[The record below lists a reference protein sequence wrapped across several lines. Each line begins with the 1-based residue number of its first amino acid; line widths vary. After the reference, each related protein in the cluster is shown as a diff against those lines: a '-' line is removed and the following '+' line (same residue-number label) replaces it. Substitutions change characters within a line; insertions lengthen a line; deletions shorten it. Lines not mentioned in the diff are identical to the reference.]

1 MTTPNEENE
10 IKLLL
15 QSNEDQLLEQLGLKA
30 AVVTRRLEQ
39 SSELYPKI
47 VASDVTAMGIKDDL
61 KLLGRQ
67 ILKRWERS
75 AYDIVCGGMPEDDK
89 ARSELKNALG
99 LGEAAAIGALST
111 ALIGVGLMP
120 ALAPVLAAIL
130 VKKFFN
136 PAYGT
141 FCDYWKSKL
150 PAA

>member
-1 MTTPNEENE
+1 MTTRLDENE
-10 IKLLL
+10 IKLLM
-15 QSNEDQLLEQLGLKA
+15 QSNEDQLLEQLGLRT

-39 SSELYPKI
+39 SSELFPKI
-47 VASDVTAMGIKDDL
+47 VASDVTSMGIKDDL

-89 ARSELKNALG
+89 ARLELTKALG

-130 VKKFFN
+130 VKKFFR

-141 FCDYWKSKL
+141 FCDFWKSKL
-150 PAA
+150 PPA